1 MRFLLGS
8 VSARVISILCFLA
21 IGAAY
26 LLITG
31 SDGER
36 PKSQEQITKEQLDQS
51 TKGVRSV
58 ADSAAT
64 GLQVYNADMKLL
76 VDGDYDRY
84 QIRNIELSD
93 GDLSV
98 FTSMPPGKAS
108 QAKAAKLCEKLIGS
122 DPPLVA
128 VNDFVFV
135 FGSGLSHIRADECD
149 IRHWQGSTASAG

>member
-1 MRFLLGS
+1 MRFLFSSVRARIITTLGM
-8 VSARVISILCFLA
+8 LA

-36 PKSQEQITKEQLDQS
+36 PKSQERIIEEQIDQS
-51 TKGVRSV
+51 TKGVES
-58 ADSAAT
+58 AAASAAT

-84 QIRNIELSD
+84 RIRNIELRD

-98 FTSMPPGKAS
+98 FTSMPPGKPS

-135 FGSGLSHIRADECD
+135 FGRGLSHIRADECD